1 MLSCTQECKG
11 IKTFIYE
18 GIDEQFLEYPENF
31 RIFIFGLPEPSVKF
45 YIGLIDDATYL
56 VQNFEVEYHGR
67 IEWSASR
74 QMECNVFFSLFNIK
88 YVLIQN

>member
-1 MLSCTQECKG
+1 MISTYFTGGEPNPKNNRFVLMLSCTQECKG

-56 VQNFEVEYHGR
+56 VQNFEIEYHGR
-67 IEWSASR
+67 IE
-74 QMECNVFFSLFNIK
+74 
-88 YVLIQN
+88 